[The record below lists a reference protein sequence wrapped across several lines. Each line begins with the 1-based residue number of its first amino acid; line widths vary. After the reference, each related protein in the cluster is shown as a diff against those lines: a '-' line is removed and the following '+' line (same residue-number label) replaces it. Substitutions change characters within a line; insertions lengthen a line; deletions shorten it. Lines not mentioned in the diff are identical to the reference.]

1 MAARKTMTRQALTGE
16 KGIAL
21 IAGRCLEM
29 GYLFHP
35 RRVDHGIDGHIDLVD
50 TGSGAVLNQ
59 TLLVQSKASD
69 RPFPSETDQSFRFLC
84 DERDL
89 DFWLAG
95 NAPVILVLS
104 HPDQGEAWWVDVKAA
119 FPDAESRAT
128 RAVVVVKQAQ
138 RFDKDAAAALM
149 RLAVPAGSGLYLR
162 PPPITEILTTN
173 LLPIAEMP
181 PVIYAAPAIA
191 KTYSD
196 AGEILA
202 GHEGRRPAFL
212 LRDGLVISFASLREP
227 PLSAL
232 RDGDAEEFGTQEWAG
247 SNDTDVQ
254 YQFMDLLSRAVQNS
268 YPDLRWHNASRHVHF
283 RATSDLRP
291 RKAGRGPGTRG
302 RTVFGPHYAKSDPVK
317 VSYYHHAALA
327 TRYRRIAGTWYC
339 QLEPG
344 YCFTTDGQAEAPFA
358 DSLLAGIKRLDRHPA
373 VKGWTRMWA
382 NHLTRPPDLDYPDRP
397 VLFGPLETVTAD
409 RGIDDRCWG
418 PVPTEAM
425 PDEEQD
431 QPPGD
436 EAAAMA
442 RLANEDVD
450 TEDLLKLVTDS
461 ENEPGRAAKAAARQR
476 PRQAGSR
483 KGGRGR
489 KEGRRA
495 R

>member
-1 MAARKTMTRQALTGE
+1 MAVRKTVTRQTLTGE
-16 KGIAL
+16 RGITL
-21 IAGRCLEM
+21 IAQRCLDM

-50 TGSGAVLNQ
+50 TTSGAVLNQ

-84 DERDL
+84 HERDL

-104 HPDQGEAWWVDVKAA
+104 HPEQGEAWWVDIKAA

-128 RAVVVVKQAQ
+128 RAVDVVKQAQ
-138 RFDKDAAAALM
+138 RFDKNAAAALM
-149 RLAVPAGSGLYLR
+149 RLAVPARSGLYLR
-162 PPPITEILTTN
+162 PPPIIEALTTN
-173 LLPIAEMP
+173 LLPVVDMP
-181 PVIYAAPAIA
+181 SVIYAAPANP

-202 GHEGRRPAFL
+202 GHQGRRPAFL

-227 PLSAL
+227 PLCDL
-232 RDGDAEEFGTQEWAG
+232 RDGDVEEFDTQEWAG
-247 SNDTDVQ
+247 SNDTNVQ
-254 YQFMDLLSRAVQNS
+254 YQFMDLLSRAVENS
-268 YPDLRWHNASRHVHF
+268 YPDLRWHNARRHVHF

-302 RTVFGPHYAKSDPVK
+302 RTVFGPHYAKSDPEK
-317 VSYYHHAALA
+317 VSYHHAALA
-327 TRYRRIAGTWYC
+327 ARYRRIAGVWYC

-344 YCFTTDGQAEAPFA
+344 YCFTTDGHAEAPFA

-373 VKGWTRMWA
+373 VKGWTRTWA
-382 NHLTRPPDLDYPDRP
+382 NHLTRPLDMDSLDRP
-397 VLFGPLETVTAD
+397 VLFGPLETVTVD
-409 RGIDDRCWG
+409 RGIDDRWWG
-418 PVPTEAM
+418 PVPVEAM
-425 PDEEQD
+425 QEEDQD
-431 QPPGD
+431 QPPGE

-442 RLANEDVD
+442 RLATEDVD

-461 ENEPGRAAKAAARQR
+461 ENEPPRTAKATARQGS
-476 PRQAGSR
+476 RQAGPR
-483 KGGRGR
+483 KRGQSTKDGRG
-489 KEGRRA
+489 A